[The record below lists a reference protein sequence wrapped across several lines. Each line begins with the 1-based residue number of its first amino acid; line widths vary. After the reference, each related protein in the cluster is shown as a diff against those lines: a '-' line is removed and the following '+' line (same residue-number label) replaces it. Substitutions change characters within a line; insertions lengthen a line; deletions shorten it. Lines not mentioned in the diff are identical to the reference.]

1 MKTPYI
7 LCFSHIGYEFFTI
20 LKSKAFITYMKS
32 TKSPKDFPIRINA
45 KT

>member
-20 LKSKAFITYMKS
+20 LKSTFHIAEKHLS
-32 TKSPKDFPIRINA
+32 RI
-45 KT
+45 